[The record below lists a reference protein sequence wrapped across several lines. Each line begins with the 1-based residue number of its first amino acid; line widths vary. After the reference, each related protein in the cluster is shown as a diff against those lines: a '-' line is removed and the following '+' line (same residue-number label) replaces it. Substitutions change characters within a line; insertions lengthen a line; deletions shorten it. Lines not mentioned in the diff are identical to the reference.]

1 MYKLAFSKAAAK
13 VLARMPRHVSRR
25 ILERLKKIALDPFAV
40 DGNVEPMSG
49 MPAHFRL
56 RSGDGRARYRIERRE
71 LRILVIKIAPRGG
84 VYQ

>member
-1 MYKLAFSKAAAK
+1 M
-13 VLARMPRHVSRR
+13 
-25 ILERLKKIALDPFAV
+25 IALDPFAA

-56 RSGDGRARYRIERRE
+56 RSGDWRAIYKIERRE